1 MQSLKAIVSSQ
12 SNLLELKVERAGDE
26 KSTGKKIEESNKM
39 DIDINDI
46 LNKIL

>member
-1 MQSLKAIVSSQ
+1 MVSSQ
-12 SNLLELKVERAGDE
+12 TNLLEYKVESAGDE
-26 KSTGKKIEESNKM
+26 KASSKKIEESNKM

>member
-1 MQSLKAIVSSQ
+1 
-12 SNLLELKVERAGDE
+12 LELKVERAGDE
-26 KSTGKKIEESNKM
+26 KLASKKIEDQNKM